1 MEECNLT
8 TKTTFSEFSAKYGK
22 DERFKG
28 VEKSREREN
37 LFNEHI
43 VDLRRRE
50 KEERQAKRE
59 QGQRTE
65 KKSSSSMPRRNKLE
79 CLSLSIICL
88 HFKNQTIVG
97 ASTIN
102 VS

>member
-1 MEECNLT
+1 MSTFNNDFRMREKRDKYIKFMEECNLT

-65 KKSSSSMPRRNKLE
+65 KKIFVIDAKAE
-79 CLSLSIICL
+79 
-88 HFKNQTIVG
+88 
-97 ASTIN
+97 
-102 VS
+102 